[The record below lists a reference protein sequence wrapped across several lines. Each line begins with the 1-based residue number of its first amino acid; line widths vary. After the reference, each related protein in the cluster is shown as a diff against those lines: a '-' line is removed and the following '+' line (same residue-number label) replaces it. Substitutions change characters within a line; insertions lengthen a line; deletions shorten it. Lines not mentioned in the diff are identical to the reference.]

1 MSTEIDLDSIKSVFF
16 TEAYQ
21 LLADVENLILQLEK
35 SPEDLELLNAAFRA
49 IHTIKGSAGVFGF
62 ANITHFVHDLET
74 VLDRVRNQELQFNSA
89 MGNLV
94 LACCDQVHTLVES
107 LESGVN
113 AMDLDEAS
121 AAEQTKL
128 TAQLKA
134 YLLHE
139 QESLESESSGEW
151 LIQVELGLDTFRDGF
166 DPYSIFSYLSKS
178 GQFKSMEPQFQR
190 IPKLGEFDP
199 ESCFLGFKAR
209 YKTDQTEA
217 DILDAFEFLPDE
229 CKVSLSPVQA
239 IAAPTIATV
248 KNTPGSVIAE
258 TVRDVK
264 TATKKAPVK
273 AATSTIRVQSDKLDA
288 LINLVGELVIA
299 NAGTVEQARKSQN
312 FALLEATCA
321 VGALI
326 EEIRDGALGLR
337 MVEIGDCFQ
346 RFQRVVRDTAQALG
360 KEVDLIIQGEET
372 ELDKSVVEKISDP
385 LMHLVRNAMDHGL
398 ETPDE
403 RLKAG
408 KKDKAKLTLNAYHD
422 GGHIVIEVT
431 DNGRGLVHE
440 KIRAKAI
447 EKGIVSPTQALSE
460 SDISMLIFAPGF
472 STAAAVTDISG
483 RGVGMD
489 VVKRNIEALRG
500 TVNVRSKEGVGTTFE
515 IRLPLTL
522 AIIDGFQIAVGNSVY
537 VIPLA
542 YVRECVELTGQG
554 SNSDAVD
561 LSYDLRGEYLPCI
574 RLRKVFGETSDKPK
588 RENIIVVSHGGMKVG
603 IVADRLLGESQTV
616 IKPLGGLFEGNPA
629 VSGGT
634 IMGNGEV
641 ALIVDIPKLVGEVG
655 QSITRGFMAK
665 H

>member
-1 MSTEIDLDSIKSVFF
+1 MSTDIDLDSIKSVFF
-16 TEAYQ
+16 AEAYQ

-35 SPEDLELLNAAFRA
+35 NPEDLELLNAAFRA

-74 VLDRVRNQELQFNSA
+74 VLDRVRNQELQFDSA
-89 MGNLV
+89 LGNLV

-107 LESGVN
+107 LEHGVD
-113 AMDLDEAS
+113 AADLDQQCVAKQ
-121 AAEQTKL
+121 AGL
-128 TAQLKA
+128 TGQLKA
-134 YLLHE
+134 YLLDE
-139 QESLESESSGEW
+139 PAGAVSTGTSQW
-151 LIQVELGLDTFRDGF
+151 QIQVELGVDTFRDGF
-166 DPYSIFSYLSKS
+166 DPYSIFNYLAKS
-178 GQFKSMEPQFQR
+178 GKFKSMEPQLQH

-199 ESCFLGFKAR
+199 ESCFLGFKAI
-209 YKTDQTEA
+209 YETEQSEA
-217 DILDAFEFLPDE
+217 EILDAFEFLPEE
-229 CKVSLSPVQA
+229 CKVSVTSAAV
-239 IAAPTIATV
+239 AAPVTEE
-248 KNTPGSVIAE
+248 KNTVSE
-258 TVRDVK
+258 QVRELK
-264 TATKKAPVK
+264 TAARKAPVK

-299 NAGTVEQARKSQN
+299 NAGTVEQARKSQS

-337 MVEIGDCFQ
+337 MVEIGECFQ
-346 RFQRVVRDTAQALG
+346 RFQRVVRDTAQSLG

-403 RLKAG
+403 RLGAG
-408 KKDKAKLTLNAYHD
+408 KQDKAKLTLNAYHD
-422 GGHIVIEVT
+422 GGHIVIEVS

-440 KIRAKAI
+440 KIRTKAI
-447 EKGIVSPTQALSE
+447 EKGIVSATQSLSE
-460 SDISMLIFAPGF
+460 SDINMLIFAPGF

-554 SNSDAVD
+554 GGSDAVD

-588 RENIIVVSHGGMKVG
+588 RENIIVVSHGGLKVG

-641 ALIVDIPKLVGEVG
+641 ALIVDIPKLISEVG
-655 QSITRGFMAK
+655 QSITRSFMGK
-665 H
+665 N

>member
-1 MSTEIDLDSIKSVFF
+1 MSTDIDLDSIKSVFF
-16 TEAYQ
+16 AEAYQ

-35 SPEDLELLNAAFRA
+35 NPEDLELLNAAFRA

-74 VLDRVRNQELQFNSA
+74 VLDRVRNQELQFDSA
-89 MGNLV
+89 LGNLV

-107 LESGVN
+107 LEHGVD
-113 AMDLDEAS
+113 AADLDQQCVAKQ
-121 AAEQTKL
+121 AGL
-128 TAQLKA
+128 TGQLKA
-134 YLLHE
+134 YLLDE
-139 QESLESESSGEW
+139 PAGAVSTGTSQW
-151 LIQVELGLDTFRDGF
+151 QIQVELGVDTFRDGF
-166 DPYSIFSYLSKS
+166 DPYSIFNYLAKS
-178 GQFKSMEPQFQR
+178 GKFKSMEPQLQH

-199 ESCFLGFKAR
+199 ESCFLGFKAI
-209 YKTDQTEA
+209 YETEQSEA
-217 DILDAFEFLPDE
+217 EILDAFEFLPDE
-229 CKVSLSPVQA
+229 CKVSVTSAAV
-239 IAAPTIATV
+239 AAPVTEE
-248 KNTPGSVIAE
+248 KNTVSE
-258 TVRDVK
+258 QVRELK
-264 TATKKAPVK
+264 TAARKAPVK
-273 AATSTIRVQSDKLDA
+273 AVTSTIRVQSDKLDA

-299 NAGTVEQARKSQN
+299 NAGTVEQARKSQS

-337 MVEIGDCFQ
+337 MVEIGECFQ
-346 RFQRVVRDTAQALG
+346 RFQRVVRDTAQSLG

-403 RLKAG
+403 RLGAG
-408 KKDKAKLTLNAYHD
+408 KQDKAKLTLNAYHD
-422 GGHIVIEVT
+422 GGHIVIEVS

-440 KIRAKAI
+440 KIRTKAI
-447 EKGIVSPTQALSE
+447 EKGIVSATQSLSE
-460 SDISMLIFAPGF
+460 SDINMLIFAPGF

-554 SNSDAVD
+554 GGSDAVD

-588 RENIIVVSHGGMKVG
+588 RENIIVVSHGGLKVG

-641 ALIVDIPKLVGEVG
+641 ALIVDIPKLISEVG
-655 QSITRGFMAK
+655 QSITRSFMGK
-665 H
+665 N

>member
-35 SPEDLELLNAAFRA
+35 NPEDLELLNAAFRA

-74 VLDRVRNQELQFNSA
+74 VLDRVRNQELQFDSA
-89 MGNLV
+89 LGNLV
-94 LACCDQVHTLVES
+94 LACCDQVQTLVQS

-121 AAEQTKL
+121 VAEQAKL

-134 YLLHE
+134 YLLDDPVDTVT
-139 QESLESESSGEW
+139 QGMSEW

-166 DPYSIFSYLSKS
+166 DPYSILNYLAKS
-178 GQFKSMEPQFQR
+178 GNFKSMEPQLQH

-199 ESCFLGFKAR
+199 ESCFLGFKAL
-209 YKTDQTEA
+209 YETAQLQAE
-217 DILDAFEFLPDE
+217 ILDAFEFLPEE
-229 CKVSLSPVQA
+229 CKVAVTSAALAHPV
-239 IAAPTIATV
+239 TEV
-248 KNTPGSVIAE
+248 KGSASSSSPGSV
-258 TVRDVK
+258 VK
-264 TATKKAPVK
+264 EPARKAK
-273 AATSTIRVQSDKLDA
+273 TATSTIRVQSDKLDA

-337 MVEIGDCFQ
+337 MVEIGECFQ

-360 KEVDLIIQGEET
+360 KEVDLIVQGEET

-398 ETPDE
+398 ETPEE
-403 RLKAG
+403 RLKVG
-408 KKDKAKLTLNAYHD
+408 KQDKARLTLNAYHD
-422 GGHIVIEVT
+422 GGHIVIEVS

-447 EKGIVSPTQALSE
+447 EKGIVSATQTLSE
-460 SDISMLIFAPGF
+460 SDINMLIFAPGF

-500 TVNVRSKEGVGTTFE
+500 TVNVRSKEGAGTTFE

-554 SNSDAVD
+554 SRSDAVD

-574 RLRKVFGETSDKPK
+574 RLRKVFGETGDKPK

-655 QSITRGFMAK
+655 QSITRSFMAK

>member
-1 MSTEIDLDSIKSVFF
+1 MSTDIDLDSIKSVFF
-16 TEAYQ
+16 AEAYQ

-35 SPEDLELLNAAFRA
+35 NPEDLELLNAAFRA

-74 VLDRVRNQELQFNSA
+74 VLDRVRNQELQFDSA
-89 MGNLV
+89 LGNLV

-107 LESGVN
+107 LERGVD
-113 AMDLDEAS
+113 AADLDQQCVAKQ
-121 AAEQTKL
+121 AGL
-128 TAQLKA
+128 TGQLKA
-134 YLLHE
+134 YLLDE
-139 QESLESESSGEW
+139 PADAVSTGTSQW
-151 LIQVELGLDTFRDGF
+151 LIQVELGVDTFRDGF
-166 DPYSIFSYLSKS
+166 DPYSIFNYLAKS
-178 GQFKSMEPQFQR
+178 GKFKSMEPQLQH

-199 ESCFLGFKAR
+199 ESCFLGFKAI
-209 YKTDQTEA
+209 YETEQSEA
-217 DILDAFEFLPDE
+217 EILDAFEFLPEE
-229 CKVSLSPVQA
+229 CKVSVTSAAV
-239 IAAPTIATV
+239 AAPVTEE
-248 KNTPGSVIAE
+248 KNTVSE
-258 TVRDVK
+258 QVRELK
-264 TATKKAPVK
+264 TAARKAPVK

-299 NAGTVEQARKSQN
+299 NAGTVEQARKSQS

-337 MVEIGDCFQ
+337 MVEIGECFQ
-346 RFQRVVRDTAQALG
+346 RFQRVVRDTAQSLG

-403 RLKAG
+403 RLGAG
-408 KKDKAKLTLNAYHD
+408 KQDKAKLTLNAYHD
-422 GGHIVIEVT
+422 GGHIVIEVS

-440 KIRAKAI
+440 KIRTKAI
-447 EKGIVSPTQALSE
+447 EKGIVSATQSLSE
-460 SDISMLIFAPGF
+460 SDINMLIFAPGF

-554 SNSDAVD
+554 GGSDAVD

-588 RENIIVVSHGGMKVG
+588 RENIIVVSHGGLKVG

-641 ALIVDIPKLVGEVG
+641 ALIVDIPKLISEVG
-655 QSITRGFMAK
+655 QSITRSFMGK
-665 H
+665 N

>member
-1 MSTEIDLDSIKSVFF
+1 M
-16 TEAYQ
+16 
-21 LLADVENLILQLEK
+21 
-35 SPEDLELLNAAFRA
+35 
-49 IHTIKGSAGVFGF
+49 FGF

-74 VLDRVRNQELQFNSA
+74 VLDRVRNQELQFDSA
-89 MGNLV
+89 LGNLV
-94 LACCDQVHTLVES
+94 LACCDQVQTLVQS

-121 AAEQTKL
+121 VAEQAKL

-134 YLLHE
+134 YLLDDPVDTVT
-139 QESLESESSGEW
+139 QGMSEW

-166 DPYSIFSYLSKS
+166 DPYSILNYLAKS
-178 GQFKSMEPQFQR
+178 GNFKSMEPQLQH

-199 ESCFLGFKAR
+199 ESCFLGFKAL
-209 YKTDQTEA
+209 YETAQLQAE
-217 DILDAFEFLPDE
+217 ILDAFEFLPEE
-229 CKVSLSPVQA
+229 CKVAVTSAALAHPV
-239 IAAPTIATV
+239 TEV
-248 KNTPGSVIAE
+248 KGSASSSSPGSV
-258 TVRDVK
+258 VK
-264 TATKKAPVK
+264 EPARKAK
-273 AATSTIRVQSDKLDA
+273 TATSTIRVQSDKLDA

-337 MVEIGDCFQ
+337 MVEIGECFQ

-360 KEVDLIIQGEET
+360 KEVDLIVQGEET

-398 ETPDE
+398 ETPEE
-403 RLKAG
+403 RLKVG
-408 KKDKAKLTLNAYHD
+408 KQDKARLTLNAYHD
-422 GGHIVIEVT
+422 GGHIVIEVS

-447 EKGIVSPTQALSE
+447 EKGIVSATQTLSE
-460 SDISMLIFAPGF
+460 SDINMLIFAPGF

-500 TVNVRSKEGVGTTFE
+500 TVNVRSKEGAGTTFE

-554 SNSDAVD
+554 SRSDAVD

-574 RLRKVFGETSDKPK
+574 RLRKVFGETGDKPK

-655 QSITRGFMAK
+655 QSITRSFMAK

>member
-1 MSTEIDLDSIKSVFF
+1 MSTDIDLDSIKSVFF
-16 TEAYQ
+16 AEAYQ

-35 SPEDLELLNAAFRA
+35 NPEDLELLNAAFRA

-74 VLDRVRNQELQFNSA
+74 VLDRVRNQELQFDSA
-89 MGNLV
+89 LGNLV

-107 LESGVN
+107 LEHGVD
-113 AMDLDEAS
+113 AADLDQQCVAKQ
-121 AAEQTKL
+121 AGL
-128 TAQLKA
+128 TGQLKA
-134 YLLHE
+134 YLLDE
-139 QESLESESSGEW
+139 PADAVSTGTSQW
-151 LIQVELGLDTFRDGF
+151 LIQVELGVDTFRDGF
-166 DPYSIFSYLSKS
+166 DPYSIFNYLAKS
-178 GQFKSMEPQFQR
+178 GKFKSMEPQLQH

-199 ESCFLGFKAR
+199 ESCFLGFKAI
-209 YKTDQTEA
+209 YETEQSEA
-217 DILDAFEFLPDE
+217 EILDAFEFLPDE
-229 CKVSLSPVQA
+229 CKVSVTSAAV
-239 IAAPTIATV
+239 AAPVTEE
-248 KNTPGSVIAE
+248 KNTVSE
-258 TVRDVK
+258 QVRELK
-264 TATKKAPVK
+264 TAARKAPVK

-299 NAGTVEQARKSQN
+299 NAGTVEQARKSQS

-337 MVEIGDCFQ
+337 MVEIGECFQ
-346 RFQRVVRDTAQALG
+346 RFQRVVRDTAQSLG

-403 RLKAG
+403 RLGAG
-408 KKDKAKLTLNAYHD
+408 KQDKAKLTLNAYHD
-422 GGHIVIEVT
+422 GGHIVIEVS

-440 KIRAKAI
+440 KIRTKAI
-447 EKGIVSPTQALSE
+447 EKGIVSATQSLSE
-460 SDISMLIFAPGF
+460 SDINMLIFAPGF

-554 SNSDAVD
+554 GGSDAVD

-588 RENIIVVSHGGMKVG
+588 RENIIVVSHGGLKVG

-641 ALIVDIPKLVGEVG
+641 ALIVDIPKLISEVG
-655 QSITRGFMAK
+655 QSITRSFMGK
-665 H
+665 N

>member
-1 MSTEIDLDSIKSVFF
+1 MSTDIDLDSIKSVFF
-16 TEAYQ
+16 AEAYQ

-35 SPEDLELLNAAFRA
+35 NPEDLELLNAAFRA

-74 VLDRVRNQELQFNSA
+74 VLDRVRNQELQFDSA
-89 MGNLV
+89 LGNLV

-107 LESGVN
+107 LEHGVD
-113 AMDLDEAS
+113 AADLDQQCVAKQ
-121 AAEQTKL
+121 AGL
-128 TAQLKA
+128 TGQLKA
-134 YLLHE
+134 YLLDE
-139 QESLESESSGEW
+139 PAGAVSTGTSQW
-151 LIQVELGLDTFRDGF
+151 QIQVELGVDTFRDGF
-166 DPYSIFSYLSKS
+166 DPYSIFNYLAKS
-178 GQFKSMEPQFQR
+178 GKFKSMEPQLQH

-199 ESCFLGFKAR
+199 ESCFLGFKAI
-209 YKTDQTEA
+209 YETEQSEA
-217 DILDAFEFLPDE
+217 EILDAFEFLPDE
-229 CKVSLSPVQA
+229 CKVSVTSAAV
-239 IAAPTIATV
+239 AAPVTEE
-248 KNTPGSVIAE
+248 KNTVSE
-258 TVRDVK
+258 QVRELK
-264 TATKKAPVK
+264 TAARKAPVK

-299 NAGTVEQARKSQN
+299 NAGTVEQARKSQS

-337 MVEIGDCFQ
+337 MVEIGECFQ
-346 RFQRVVRDTAQALG
+346 RFQRVVRDTAQSLG

-403 RLKAG
+403 RLGAG
-408 KKDKAKLTLNAYHD
+408 KQDKAKLTLNAYHD
-422 GGHIVIEVT
+422 GGHIVIEVS

-440 KIRAKAI
+440 KIRTKAI
-447 EKGIVSPTQALSE
+447 EKGIVSATQSLSE
-460 SDISMLIFAPGF
+460 SDINMLIFAPGF

-554 SNSDAVD
+554 GGSDAVD

-588 RENIIVVSHGGMKVG
+588 RENIIVVSHGGLKVG

-641 ALIVDIPKLVGEVG
+641 ALIVDIPKLISEVG
-655 QSITRGFMAK
+655 QSITRSFMGK
-665 H
+665 N

>member
-35 SPEDLELLNAAFRA
+35 NPEDLELLNAAFRA

-74 VLDRVRNQELQFNSA
+74 VLDRVRNQELQFDSA
-89 MGNLV
+89 LGNLV

-113 AMDLDEAS
+113 AIDLDEAS
-121 AAEQTKL
+121 VAEQTKL

-134 YLLHE
+134 YLLDDPVDTVT
-139 QESLESESSGEW
+139 QGMSEW

-166 DPYSIFSYLSKS
+166 DPYSILNYLAKS
-178 GQFKSMEPQFQR
+178 GNFKSMEPQLQH

-199 ESCFLGFKAR
+199 ESCFLGFKAL
-209 YKTDQTEA
+209 YETAQSQAE
-217 DILDAFEFLPDE
+217 ILDAFEFLPEE
-229 CKVSLSPVQA
+229 CKVAVTSAALAHPV
-239 IAAPTIATV
+239 TEV
-248 KNTPGSVIAE
+248 KGSASSSSPGSV
-258 TVRDVK
+258 VK
-264 TATKKAPVK
+264 EPARKAK
-273 AATSTIRVQSDKLDA
+273 TATSTIRVQSDKLDA

-337 MVEIGDCFQ
+337 MVEIGECFQ

-360 KEVDLIIQGEET
+360 KEVDLIVQGEET

-398 ETPDE
+398 ETPEE
-403 RLKAG
+403 RLKVG
-408 KKDKAKLTLNAYHD
+408 KQDKARLTLNAYHD
-422 GGHIVIEVT
+422 GGHIVIEVS

-447 EKGIVSPTQALSE
+447 EKGIVSATQTLSE
-460 SDISMLIFAPGF
+460 SDINMLIFAPGF

-500 TVNVRSKEGVGTTFE
+500 TVNVRSKEGAGTTFE

-554 SNSDAVD
+554 SRSDAVD

-574 RLRKVFGETSDKPK
+574 RLRKVFGETGDKPK

-655 QSITRGFMAK
+655 QSITRSFMAK

>member
-1 MSTEIDLDSIKSVFF
+1 
-16 TEAYQ
+16 
-21 LLADVENLILQLEK
+21 LILQLEK

-74 VLDRVRNQELQFNSA
+74 VLDRVRNQELQFDSA
-89 MGNLV
+89 LGNLV

-113 AMDLDEAS
+113 AIDLDEAS
-121 AAEQTKL
+121 VAEQTKL

-199 ESCFLGFKAR
+199 ESCFLGFKAL
-209 YKTDQTEA
+209 YETAQSQAE
-217 DILDAFEFLPDE
+217 ILDAFEFLPEE
-229 CKVSLSPVQA
+229 CKVAVTSAALAHPV
-239 IAAPTIATV
+239 TEV
-248 KNTPGSVIAE
+248 KGSASSSSPGSV
-258 TVRDVK
+258 VK
-264 TATKKAPVK
+264 EPARKAK
-273 AATSTIRVQSDKLDA
+273 TATSTIRVQSDKLDA

-337 MVEIGDCFQ
+337 MVEIGECFQ

-408 KKDKAKLTLNAYHD
+408 KKDKARLTLNAYHD
-422 GGHIVIEVT
+422 GGHIVIEVG

-447 EKGIVSPTQALSE
+447 EKGIVSATQTLSE
-460 SDISMLIFAPGF
+460 SDINMLIFAPGF

-500 TVNVRSKEGVGTTFE
+500 TVNVRSKEGAGTTFE

-542 YVRECVELTGQG
+542 YVRECVELTGSG

>member
-1 MSTEIDLDSIKSVFF
+1 MSTDIDLDSIKSVFF
-16 TEAYQ
+16 AEAYQ

-35 SPEDLELLNAAFRA
+35 NPEDLELLNAAFRA

-74 VLDRVRNQELQFNSA
+74 VLDRVRNQELQFDSA
-89 MGNLV
+89 LGNLV

-107 LESGVN
+107 LEHGVD
-113 AMDLDEAS
+113 AADLDQQCVAKQ
-121 AAEQTKL
+121 AGL
-128 TAQLKA
+128 TGQLKA
-134 YLLHE
+134 YLLDE
-139 QESLESESSGEW
+139 PADAVSTGTSQW
-151 LIQVELGLDTFRDGF
+151 LIQVELGVDTFRDGF
-166 DPYSIFSYLSKS
+166 DPYSIFNYLAKS
-178 GQFKSMEPQFQR
+178 GKFKSMEPQLQH

-199 ESCFLGFKAR
+199 ESCFLGFKAI
-209 YKTDQTEA
+209 YETEQSEA
-217 DILDAFEFLPDE
+217 EILDAFEFLPDE
-229 CKVSLSPVQA
+229 CKVSVTSAAV
-239 IAAPTIATV
+239 AAPVTEE
-248 KNTPGSVIAE
+248 KNTVSE
-258 TVRDVK
+258 QVRELK
-264 TATKKAPVK
+264 TAARKAPVK

-299 NAGTVEQARKSQN
+299 NAGTVEQARKSQS

-337 MVEIGDCFQ
+337 MVEIGECFQ
-346 RFQRVVRDTAQALG
+346 RFQRVVRDTAQSLG

-403 RLKAG
+403 RLGAG
-408 KKDKAKLTLNAYHD
+408 KQDKAKLTLNAYHD
-422 GGHIVIEVT
+422 GGHIVIEVS

-440 KIRAKAI
+440 KIRTKAI
-447 EKGIVSPTQALSE
+447 EKGIVSATQSLSE
-460 SDISMLIFAPGF
+460 SDINMLIFAPGF

-542 YVRECVELTGQG
+542 YVRECVELTDQG
-554 SNSDAVD
+554 GGSDAVD

-588 RENIIVVSHGGMKVG
+588 RENIIVVSHGGLKVG

-641 ALIVDIPKLVGEVG
+641 ALIVDIPKLISEVG
-655 QSITRGFMAK
+655 QSITRSFMGK
-665 H
+665 N

>member
-113 AMDLDEAS
+113 AMDLDEVS
-121 AAEQTKL
+121 VAEQTRL

-134 YLLHE
+134 YLLPE
-139 QESLESESSGEW
+139 QEGLEPESSGEW

-166 DPYSIFSYLSKS
+166 DPYSIFSYLAKS

-199 ESCFLGFKAR
+199 ESCFLGFKAH
-209 YKTDQTEA
+209 YETDQTQA

-229 CKVSLSPVQA
+229 CKVSVSPVQA
-239 IAAPTIATV
+239 LATSTNATV
-248 KNTPGSVIAE
+248 VNTPGRVIAE
-258 TVRDVK
+258 PAHDVK

-299 NAGTVEQARKSQN
+299 NAGTVEQARRSQN

-337 MVEIGDCFQ
+337 MVEIGECFQ

-398 ETPDE
+398 ETPE
-403 RLKAG
+403 
-408 KKDKAKLTLNAYHD
+408 
-422 GGHIVIEVT
+422 
-431 DNGRGLVHE
+431 
-440 KIRAKAI
+440 
-447 EKGIVSPTQALSE
+447 SPTAH
-460 SDISMLIFAPGF
+460 
-472 STAAAVTDISG
+472 
-483 RGVGMD
+483 R
-489 VVKRNIEALRG
+489 
-500 TVNVRSKEGVGTTFE
+500 
-515 IRLPLTL
+515 
-522 AIIDGFQIAVGNSVY
+522 DG
-537 VIPLA
+537 
-542 YVRECVELTGQG
+542 
-554 SNSDAVD
+554 
-561 LSYDLRGEYLPCI
+561 
-574 RLRKVFGETSDKPK
+574 
-588 RENIIVVSHGGMKVG
+588 
-603 IVADRLLGESQTV
+603 
-616 IKPLGGLFEGNPA
+616 
-629 VSGGT
+629 
-634 IMGNGEV
+634 
-641 ALIVDIPKLVGEVG
+641 
-655 QSITRGFMAK
+655 
-665 H
+665 

>member
-1 MSTEIDLDSIKSVFF
+1 MSTEIDLDSIKSVFY

-74 VLDRVRNQELQFNSA
+74 VLDRVRNQELQFDSA
-89 MGNLV
+89 LGNLV
-94 LACCDQVHTLVES
+94 LACCDQIHSLVAS
-107 LESGVN
+107 LESGVDTN
-113 AMDLDEAS
+113 DLDEKS
-121 AAEQTKL
+121 IAEQSAL
-128 TAQLKA
+128 TRQLKA
-134 YLLHE
+134 YLLNE
-139 QESLESESSGEW
+139 ATGPVATGLREW
-151 LIQVELGLDTFRDGF
+151 LIQVELGVDTFRDGF
-166 DPYSIFSYLSKS
+166 DPYSIFNYLAKS
-178 GQFKSMEPQFQR
+178 GQFKSMEPQLQH
-190 IPKLGEFDP
+190 IPKISDFDP
-199 ESCFLGFKAR
+199 ETCFLGFKAH
-209 YKTDQTEA
+209 YETVQSEA
-217 DILDAFEFLPDE
+217 DILDAFEFLPEE
-229 CKVSLSPVQA
+229 CRVSVTPMSAECTVPAV
-239 IAAPTIATV
+239 AAPVA
-248 KNTPGSVIAE
+248 SVGTEAKA
-258 TVRDVK
+258 V
-264 TATKKAPVK
+264 AKKVPAK

-299 NAGTVEQARKSQN
+299 NAGTVEQARKAQN

-337 MVEIGDCFQ
+337 MVEIGECFQ

-360 KEVDLIIQGEET
+360 KDVDLIIQGEET

-408 KKDKAKLTLNAYHD
+408 KRDKATLTLNAYHD
-422 GGHIVIEVT
+422 GGHIVIEVR

-447 EKGIVSPTQALSE
+447 EKGIVSATQTLTE
-460 SDISMLIFAPGF
+460 SDINMLIFAPGF

-500 TVNVRSKEGVGTTFE
+500 TVNVRSTEGAGTTFE

-522 AIIDGFQIAVGNSVY
+522 AIIDGFQIAVGQSVY

-561 LSYDLRGEYLPCI
+561 LSYDLRGEYLPCL
-574 RLRKVFGETSDKPK
+574 RLRKVFGETSEKPK

-655 QSITRGFMAK
+655 QSITRSFMVQN
-665 H
+665 

>member
-1 MSTEIDLDSIKSVFF
+1 MSTDIDLDSIKSVFF
-16 TEAYQ
+16 AEAYQ

-35 SPEDLELLNAAFRA
+35 NPEDLELLNAAFRA

-74 VLDRVRNQELQFNSA
+74 VLDRVRNQELQFDSA
-89 MGNLV
+89 LGNLV

-107 LESGVN
+107 LEHGVD
-113 AMDLDEAS
+113 AADLDQQCVAKQ
-121 AAEQTKL
+121 AGL
-128 TAQLKA
+128 TGQLKA
-134 YLLHE
+134 YLLDE
-139 QESLESESSGEW
+139 PADAVSTGTSQW
-151 LIQVELGLDTFRDGF
+151 LIQVELGVDTFRDGF
-166 DPYSIFSYLSKS
+166 DPYSIFNYLAKS
-178 GQFKSMEPQFQR
+178 GKFKSMEPQLQH

-199 ESCFLGFKAR
+199 ESCFLGFKAI
-209 YKTDQTEA
+209 YETEQSEA
-217 DILDAFEFLPDE
+217 EILDAFEFLPEE
-229 CKVSLSPVQA
+229 CKVSVTSAAV
-239 IAAPTIATV
+239 AAPVTEE
-248 KNTPGSVIAE
+248 KNTVSE
-258 TVRDVK
+258 QVRELK
-264 TATKKAPVK
+264 TAARKAPVK

-299 NAGTVEQARKSQN
+299 NAGTVEQARKSQS

-337 MVEIGDCFQ
+337 MVEIGECFQ
-346 RFQRVVRDTAQALG
+346 RFQRVVRDTAQSLG

-403 RLKAG
+403 RLGAG
-408 KKDKAKLTLNAYHD
+408 KQDKAKLTLNAYHD
-422 GGHIVIEVT
+422 GGHIVIEVS

-440 KIRAKAI
+440 KIRTKAF
-447 EKGIVSPTQALSE
+447 EKGIVSATQSLSE
-460 SDISMLIFAPGF
+460 SDINMLIFAPGF

-554 SNSDAVD
+554 GGSDAVD

-588 RENIIVVSHGGMKVG
+588 RENIIVVSHGGLKVG

-641 ALIVDIPKLVGEVG
+641 ALIVDIPKLISEVG
-655 QSITRGFMAK
+655 QSITRSFMGK
-665 H
+665 N

>member
-1 MSTEIDLDSIKSVFF
+1 MSTDIDLDSIKSVFF
-16 TEAYQ
+16 AEAYQ

-35 SPEDLELLNAAFRA
+35 NPEDLELLNAAFRA

-74 VLDRVRNQELQFNSA
+74 VLDRVRNQELQFDSA
-89 MGNLV
+89 LGNLV

-107 LESGVN
+107 LEHGVD
-113 AMDLDEAS
+113 AADLDQQCVAKQ
-121 AAEQTKL
+121 AGL
-128 TAQLKA
+128 TGQLKA
-134 YLLHE
+134 YLLDE
-139 QESLESESSGEW
+139 PAGAVSTGTSQW
-151 LIQVELGLDTFRDGF
+151 QIQVELGVDTFRDGF
-166 DPYSIFSYLSKS
+166 DPYSIFNYLAKS
-178 GQFKSMEPQFQR
+178 GKFKSMEPQLQH

-199 ESCFLGFKAR
+199 ESCFLGFKAI
-209 YKTDQTEA
+209 YETEQSEA
-217 DILDAFEFLPDE
+217 EILDAFEFLPEE
-229 CKVSLSPVQA
+229 CKVSVTSAAVATPV
-239 IAAPTIATV
+239 TEE
-248 KNTPGSVIAE
+248 KNTVSE
-258 TVRDVK
+258 QVRELK
-264 TATKKAPVK
+264 TAARKAPVK

-299 NAGTVEQARKSQN
+299 NAGTVEQARKSQS

-337 MVEIGDCFQ
+337 MVEIGECFQ
-346 RFQRVVRDTAQALG
+346 RFQRVVRDTAQSLG

-403 RLKAG
+403 RLGAG
-408 KKDKAKLTLNAYHD
+408 KQDKAKLTLNAYHD
-422 GGHIVIEVT
+422 GGHIVIEVS

-440 KIRAKAI
+440 KIRTKAI
-447 EKGIVSPTQALSE
+447 EKGIVSATQSLSE
-460 SDISMLIFAPGF
+460 SDINMLIFAPGF

-554 SNSDAVD
+554 GGSDAVD

-588 RENIIVVSHGGMKVG
+588 RENIIVVSHGGLKVG

-641 ALIVDIPKLVGEVG
+641 ALIVDIPKLISEVG
-655 QSITRGFMAK
+655 QSITRSFMGK
-665 H
+665 N

>member
-1 MSTEIDLDSIKSVFF
+1 MSTDIDLDSIKSVFF
-16 TEAYQ
+16 AEAYQ

-35 SPEDLELLNAAFRA
+35 NPEDLELLNAAFRA

-74 VLDRVRNQELQFNSA
+74 VLDRVRNQELQFDSA
-89 MGNLV
+89 LGNLV

-107 LESGVN
+107 LERGVD
-113 AMDLDEAS
+113 AADLDQQCV
-121 AAEQTKL
+121 AEQAGL
-128 TAQLKA
+128 NGQLKA
-134 YLLHE
+134 YLLDE
-139 QESLESESSGEW
+139 PADAVSTGTSQW
-151 LIQVELGLDTFRDGF
+151 LIQVELGVDTFRDGF
-166 DPYSIFSYLSKS
+166 DPYSIFNYLAKS
-178 GQFKSMEPQFQR
+178 GKFKSMEPQLQH

-199 ESCFLGFKAR
+199 ESCFLGFKAI
-209 YKTDQTEA
+209 YETEQSEA
-217 DILDAFEFLPDE
+217 EILDAFEFLPEE
-229 CKVSLSPVQA
+229 CKVSVTSAAV
-239 IAAPTIATV
+239 AAPVTEE
-248 KNTPGSVIAE
+248 KNTVSE
-258 TVRDVK
+258 QVRELK
-264 TATKKAPVK
+264 TAARKAPVK
-273 AATSTIRVQSDKLDA
+273 AATFTIRVQSDKLDA

-299 NAGTVEQARKSQN
+299 NAGTVEQARKSQS

-337 MVEIGDCFQ
+337 MVEIGECFQ
-346 RFQRVVRDTAQALG
+346 RFQRVVRDTAQSLG

-403 RLKAG
+403 RLGAG
-408 KKDKAKLTLNAYHD
+408 KQDKAKLTLNAYHD
-422 GGHIVIEVT
+422 GGHIVIEVS

-440 KIRAKAI
+440 KIRSKAI
-447 EKGIVSPTQALSE
+447 EKGIVSATQSLSE
-460 SDISMLIFAPGF
+460 SDINMLIFAPGF

-554 SNSDAVD
+554 GGSDAVD

-574 RLRKVFGETSDKPK
+574 RLRKVFGATSDKPK
-588 RENIIVVSHGGMKVG
+588 RENIIVVSHGGLKVG

-641 ALIVDIPKLVGEVG
+641 ALIVDIPKLISEVG
-655 QSITRGFMAK
+655 QSITRSFMGK
-665 H
+665 N

>member
-1 MSTEIDLDSIKSVFF
+1 MSTDIDLDSIKSVFF
-16 TEAYQ
+16 AEAYQ

-35 SPEDLELLNAAFRA
+35 NPEDLELLNAAFRA

-74 VLDRVRNQELQFNSA
+74 VLDRVRNQELQFDSA
-89 MGNLV
+89 LGNLV

-107 LESGVN
+107 LERGVD
-113 AMDLDEAS
+113 AADLDQQCVAKQ
-121 AAEQTKL
+121 AGL
-128 TAQLKA
+128 TGQLKA
-134 YLLHE
+134 YLLDE
-139 QESLESESSGEW
+139 PAGAVSTGTSQW
-151 LIQVELGLDTFRDGF
+151 QIQVELGVDTFRDGF
-166 DPYSIFSYLSKS
+166 DPYSIFNYLAKS
-178 GQFKSMEPQFQR
+178 GKFKSMEPQLQH

-199 ESCFLGFKAR
+199 ESCFLGFKAI
-209 YKTDQTEA
+209 YETEQSEA
-217 DILDAFEFLPDE
+217 EILDAFEFLPDE
-229 CKVSLSPVQA
+229 CKVSVTSAAV
-239 IAAPTIATV
+239 AAPVTEE
-248 KNTPGSVIAE
+248 KNTVSE
-258 TVRDVK
+258 QVRELK
-264 TATKKAPVK
+264 TAARKAPVK

-299 NAGTVEQARKSQN
+299 NAGTVEQARQSQS

-337 MVEIGDCFQ
+337 MVEIGECFQ
-346 RFQRVVRDTAQALG
+346 RFQRVVRDTAQSLG

-403 RLKAG
+403 RLGAG
-408 KKDKAKLTLNAYHD
+408 KQDKAKLTLNAYHD
-422 GGHIVIEVT
+422 GGHIVIEVS

-440 KIRAKAI
+440 KIRTKAI
-447 EKGIVSPTQALSE
+447 EKGIVSATQSLSE
-460 SDISMLIFAPGF
+460 SDINMLIFAPGF

-554 SNSDAVD
+554 GGSDAVD

-588 RENIIVVSHGGMKVG
+588 RENIIVVSHGGLKVG

-641 ALIVDIPKLVGEVG
+641 ALIVDIPKLISEVG
-655 QSITRGFMAK
+655 QSITRSFMGK
-665 H
+665 N

>member
-74 VLDRVRNQELQFNSA
+74 VLDRVRNQELQFDSA
-89 MGNLV
+89 LGNLV

-113 AMDLDEAS
+113 AIDLDEAS
-121 AAEQTKL
+121 VAEQTKL

-199 ESCFLGFKAR
+199 ESCFLGFKAL
-209 YKTDQTEA
+209 YETAQSQAE
-217 DILDAFEFLPDE
+217 ILDAFEFLPEE
-229 CKVSLSPVQA
+229 CKVAVTSAALAHPV
-239 IAAPTIATV
+239 TEV
-248 KNTPGSVIAE
+248 KGSASSSSPGSV
-258 TVRDVK
+258 VK
-264 TATKKAPVK
+264 EPARKAK
-273 AATSTIRVQSDKLDA
+273 TATSTIRVQSDKLDA

-337 MVEIGDCFQ
+337 MVEIGECFQ

-408 KKDKAKLTLNAYHD
+408 KKDKARLTLNAYHD
-422 GGHIVIEVT
+422 GGHIVIEVG

-447 EKGIVSPTQALSE
+447 EKGIVSATQTLSE
-460 SDISMLIFAPGF
+460 SDINMLIFAPGF

-500 TVNVRSKEGVGTTFE
+500 TVNVRSKEGAGTTFE

-542 YVRECVELTGQG
+542 YVRECVELTGSG

>member
-1 MSTEIDLDSIKSVFF
+1 MSTDIDLDSIKSVFYS
-16 TEAYQ
+16 EAYQ

-35 SPEDLELLNAAFRA
+35 NPEDLELLNAAFRA

-89 MGNLV
+89 LGNLV
-94 LACCDQVHTLVES
+94 LACCDQIHILVGS

-113 AMDLDEAS
+113 AADLDEQS
-121 AAEQTKL
+121 VAEQMAL
-128 TAQLKA
+128 TGQLKA
-134 YLLHE
+134 YLLDE
-139 QESLESESSGEW
+139 PASAVAEGLSKW
-151 LIQVELGLDTFRDGF
+151 LIQVELGVDTFRDGF
-166 DPYSIFSYLSKS
+166 DPHSILNYLAKS
-178 GQFKSMEPQFQR
+178 GQFKSMEPQLQR
-190 IPKLGEFDP
+190 IPTLGKYDP
-199 ESCFLGFKAR
+199 ESCFLGFKAE
-209 YKTDQTEA
+209 YVTEQSEA
-217 DILDAFEFLPDE
+217 DILDAFEFLPEE
-229 CKVSLSPVQA
+229 CKVSVTPFTHVTAANKPALSITPNSPVSE
-239 IAAPTIATV
+239 PL
-248 KNTPGSVIAE
+248 
-258 TVRDVK
+258 RDMK
-264 TATKKAPVK
+264 TGAKKVPVK

-312 FALLEATCA
+312 FAMLEATCA

-337 MVEIGDCFQ
+337 MVEIGECFQ

-398 ETPDE
+398 ETPGE

-408 KKDKAKLTLNAYHD
+408 KQDKARLILNAHHD
-422 GGHIVIEVT
+422 SGHIVIEVS

-447 EKGIVSPTQALSE
+447 EKGIVSASQSLSE
-460 SDISMLIFAPGF
+460 SDVNMLIFAPGF
-472 STAAAVTDISG
+472 STAVEVTDISG

-500 TVNVRSKEGVGTTFE
+500 TVNVRSKEGVGTSFE

-542 YVRECVELTGQG
+542 YVLECVELTGQG

-574 RLRKVFGETSDKPK
+574 RLRKVFGDTSDKPK
-588 RENIIVVSHGGMKVG
+588 RENVIVVKHGGVKVG

-616 IKPLGGLFEGNPA
+616 IKPLGGLFGDNPA

-655 QSITRGFMAK
+655 QSITRSFMAK
-665 H
+665 N

>member
-1 MSTEIDLDSIKSVFF
+1 MSTDIDLDSIKSVFF
-16 TEAYQ
+16 AEAYQ

-35 SPEDLELLNAAFRA
+35 NPEDLELLNAAFRA

-74 VLDRVRNQELQFNSA
+74 VLDRVRNQELQFDSA
-89 MGNLV
+89 LGNLV

-107 LESGVN
+107 LERGVD
-113 AMDLDEAS
+113 AADLDQQCV
-121 AAEQTKL
+121 AEQAGL
-128 TAQLKA
+128 TGQLKA
-134 YLLHE
+134 YLLDE
-139 QESLESESSGEW
+139 PAGAVSTGTSQW
-151 LIQVELGLDTFRDGF
+151 QIQVELGVDTFRDGF
-166 DPYSIFSYLSKS
+166 DPYSIFNYLAKS
-178 GQFKSMEPQFQR
+178 GKFKSMEPQLQH

-199 ESCFLGFKAR
+199 ESCFLGFKAI
-209 YKTDQTEA
+209 YETEQSEA
-217 DILDAFEFLPDE
+217 EILDAFEFLPEE
-229 CKVSLSPVQA
+229 CKVSVTSAAV
-239 IAAPTIATV
+239 AAPVTEE
-248 KNTPGSVIAE
+248 KNTVSE
-258 TVRDVK
+258 QVRELK
-264 TATKKAPVK
+264 TAARKAPVK

-299 NAGTVEQARKSQN
+299 NAGTVEQARKSQS

-337 MVEIGDCFQ
+337 MVEIGECFQ
-346 RFQRVVRDTAQALG
+346 RFQRVVRDTAQSLG

-403 RLKAG
+403 RLGAG
-408 KKDKAKLTLNAYHD
+408 KQDKAKLTLNAYHD
-422 GGHIVIEVT
+422 GGHIVIEVS

-440 KIRAKAI
+440 KIRTKAI
-447 EKGIVSPTQALSE
+447 EKGIVSATQSLSE
-460 SDISMLIFAPGF
+460 SDINMLIFAPGF

-554 SNSDAVD
+554 GGSDAVD

-588 RENIIVVSHGGMKVG
+588 RENIIVVSHGGLKVG

-641 ALIVDIPKLVGEVG
+641 ALIVDIPKLISEVG
-655 QSITRGFMAK
+655 QSITRSFMGK
-665 H
+665 N

>member
-1 MSTEIDLDSIKSVFF
+1 
-16 TEAYQ
+16 
-21 LLADVENLILQLEK
+21 QLEK

-74 VLDRVRNQELQFNSA
+74 VLDRVRNQELQFDSA
-89 MGNLV
+89 LGNLV

-113 AMDLDEAS
+113 AIDLDEAS
-121 AAEQTKL
+121 VAEQTKL

-199 ESCFLGFKAR
+199 ESCFLGFKAL
-209 YKTDQTEA
+209 YETAQSQAE
-217 DILDAFEFLPDE
+217 ILDAFEFLPEE
-229 CKVSLSPVQA
+229 CKVAVTSAALAHPV
-239 IAAPTIATV
+239 TEV
-248 KNTPGSVIAE
+248 KGSASSSSPGSV
-258 TVRDVK
+258 VK
-264 TATKKAPVK
+264 EPARKAK
-273 AATSTIRVQSDKLDA
+273 TATSTIRVQSDKLDA

-337 MVEIGDCFQ
+337 MVEIGECFQ

-408 KKDKAKLTLNAYHD
+408 KKDKARLTLNAYHD
-422 GGHIVIEVT
+422 GGHIVIEVG

-447 EKGIVSPTQALSE
+447 EKGIVSATQTLSE
-460 SDISMLIFAPGF
+460 SDINMLIFAPGF

-500 TVNVRSKEGVGTTFE
+500 TVNVRSKEGAGTTFE

-542 YVRECVELTGQG
+542 YVRECVELTGSG

>member
-1 MSTEIDLDSIKSVFF
+1 
-16 TEAYQ
+16 
-21 LLADVENLILQLEK
+21 
-35 SPEDLELLNAAFRA
+35 
-49 IHTIKGSAGVFGF
+49 
-62 ANITHFVHDLET
+62 
-74 VLDRVRNQELQFNSA
+74 
-89 MGNLV
+89 
-94 LACCDQVHTLVES
+94 
-107 LESGVN
+107 
-113 AMDLDEAS
+113 
-121 AAEQTKL
+121 
-128 TAQLKA
+128 
-134 YLLHE
+134 
-139 QESLESESSGEW
+139 
-151 LIQVELGLDTFRDGF
+151 
-166 DPYSIFSYLSKS
+166 
-178 GQFKSMEPQFQR
+178 
-190 IPKLGEFDP
+190 
-199 ESCFLGFKAR
+199 
-209 YKTDQTEA
+209 
-217 DILDAFEFLPDE
+217 
-229 CKVSLSPVQA
+229 
-239 IAAPTIATV
+239 
-248 KNTPGSVIAE
+248 
-258 TVRDVK
+258 
-264 TATKKAPVK
+264 
-273 AATSTIRVQSDKLDA
+273 
-288 LINLVGELVIA
+288 
-299 NAGTVEQARKSQN
+299 
-312 FALLEATCA
+312 
-321 VGALI
+321 
-326 EEIRDGALGLR
+326 

-408 KKDKAKLTLNAYHD
+408 KKDKARLTLNAYHD
-422 GGHIVIEVT
+422 GGHIVIEVG

-447 EKGIVSPTQALSE
+447 EKGIVSASQALSE
-460 SDISMLIFAPGF
+460 SDINMLIFAPGF

-542 YVRECVELTGQG
+542 YVRECVELTGSG

-574 RLRKVFGETSDKPK
+574 RLRKVFGETGDKPK